1 MLRSI
6 SISIFLIGVSLSCF
20 TAAFITELSTKPWI
34 SKRSGSHT
42 LFGVPEWKAKF
53 SSSTNSTSL
62 PLLMFP
68 FEPTQIPLPG
78 QHAKITFRHGKYM
91 DMIDESLTSYE
102 SVVGMSVLYQD
113 RLLPI
118 VVVCE
123 VIEEELDIKSGYR
136 GFSSMEVGFRAIG
149 RMEWVDTQ
157 SEQDVKNISDVFHGR
172 KPLTDIQLGQFIDY
186 EDADL
191 SDAGIDSCRQYLKN
205 IETLLALPSNFLTRP
220 RDHQDIDEQQQLYSD
235 AYTYLSSKIR
245 DVSAASWALFTLLD
259 DDSKISSVIIQALST
274 TNAAERLRLGL
285 AAFLDRTSS
294 SASDEYTDNNAF
306 Q

>member
-6 SISIFLIGVSLSCF
+6 SICIFLIGVLLSCF

-157 SEQDVKNISDVFHGR
+157 SEQDASDVFHGR

-205 IETLLALPSNFLTRP
+205 IESLLALPSNFLTRP
-220 RDHQDIDEQQQLYSD
+220 RITKILMNSSSSIQMPIHTFHLKSEMFQQLVGHCLLSLMTIQKYHQSSFRLCRPQTQQSD
-235 AYTYLSSKIR
+235 CVL
-245 DVSAASWALFTLLD
+245 V
-259 DDSKISSVIIQALST
+259 
-274 TNAAERLRLGL
+274 
-285 AAFLDRTSS
+285 
-294 SASDEYTDNNAF
+294 
-306 Q
+306 